1 MPSVP
6 SSVPVAPALFKGIAL
21 FTPGGD
27 LIYCIDPSKQ
37 NRWHLHLCAALQE
50 LLGLPEP
57 PHFLVPCY
65 TATVD
70 RWLDT
75 ATRQIRTVAEASPA
89 VLRFQP
95 LLNAIFATGNLEWTA
110 ASLPEGLCDPMVLA
124 TYRQQFPQLWETHE
138 LLVRYEQTAPY
149 LEAIAEPA
157 APVTLPATAPQGYV
171 FRLFVSGY
179 SSATERTLQN
189 LHALLEQCLSQPY
202 TLKII
207 DVSQHPDQAECDQV
221 TATPTLVK
229 AYPLPMRRIVG
240 NLDHVDQLLKLLGPL
255 DDGTNLRL

>member
-1 MPSVP
+1 M
-6 SSVPVAPALFKGIAL
+6 SSSPPPALVSPTLFKGIAL

-27 LIYCIDPSKQ
+27 IVYCIDPNKQ

-50 LLGLPEP
+50 LLGLSEP

-70 RWLDT
+70 RWLDA

-95 LLNAIFATGNLEWTA
+95 LLNAIFATGDLEWTA
-110 ASLPEGLCDPMVLA
+110 VCPPEGVCDPRVLA
-124 TYRQQFPQLWETHE
+124 AYRQQFPQLWETHE

-149 LEAIAEPA
+149 LAAISNPIT
-157 APVTLPATAPQGYV
+157 PVVVPQPIPQGYV
-171 FRLFVSGY
+171 LRLFVSGH
-179 SSATERTLQN
+179 STVTERVLQN
-189 LHALLEQCLSQPY
+189 LHALLEQCLNQPY

-207 DVSQHPDQAECDQV
+207 DVSQHPDQAEQDQV

-229 AYPLPMRRIVG
+229 AYPLPMRRVVG
-240 NLDHVDQLLKLLGPL
+240 NLEHVDQLLKVLGPL
-255 DDGTNLRL
+255 E